1 MLAKNHL
8 LPYSYLSK
16 SFGKKC
22 EFANNVCF
30 ETIIDMV
37 IKNLLPDRMQ
47 VTWAG
52 GKHCKDW
59 AFAGKRRGEPFS
71 ET

>member
-47 VTWAG
+47 VT
-52 GKHCKDW
+52 
-59 AFAGKRRGEPFS
+59 
-71 ET
+71 